1 MWQPYNDIDI
11 YEYYL
16 GTELDLFTKYPS
28 VFRDDGHLPALS
40 FYEFRNKIYW
50 NDFGNLDENPNIGK
64 KDVVGF
70 VVQKEGFKSRAE
82 GSDFI
87 IQFLVPAISDLKK
100 ISQKPTKT
108 NQFSPDVSENQK
120 VWGAK
125 PEKRGE
131 TELKHNPTQIT
142 YNLIVPK
149 KLKPQPKLSI
159 RTNWMN
165 YEWDYWKFIDRSL
178 LKEYDIYPTHEL
190 AYYNELGLGR
200 NLGSTRESPGFTY
213 LYDQTIESWKC
224 YKPFEKGADKWKSNN
239 ISKVIDGYKQLPD
252 SGDTLIIV
260 SSRKDLL
267 TVRTYLGCWAI
278 CPTSETSFRNILEKE
293 GELNERFKKIYVW
306 LDADETGSMSTKKVV
321 EKTNWNPIYPPLE
334 FKGLGIKDQTDMVI
348 NRSPLFLTEFWQNNK

>member
-1 MWQPYNDIDI
+1 MD
-11 YEYYL
+11 
-16 GTELDLFTKYPS
+16 
-28 VFRDDGHLPALS
+28 
-40 FYEFRNKIYW
+40 
-50 NDFGNLDENPNIGK
+50 
-64 KDVVGF
+64 
-70 VVQKEGFKSRAE
+70 
-82 GSDFI
+82 
-87 IQFLVPAISDLKK
+87 
-100 ISQKPTKT
+100 
-108 NQFSPDVSENQK
+108 
-120 VWGAK
+120 
-125 PEKRGE
+125 
-131 TELKHNPTQIT
+131 
-142 YNLIVPK
+142 
-149 KLKPQPKLSI
+149 
-159 RTNWMN
+159 

-321 EKTNWNPIYPPLE
+321 EKTKWNPIYPPLE